1 MAADGVWSKVA
12 LLTRL
17 EKKAGQIPLHP
28 KFYFAAAA
36 HKITTHRHPTSTVSK
51 MTESSSKPEQGLE
64 TLKSTVATTLQLLA
78 QLQES
83 APSPQDAGTTSSKIN
98 ALDLAHD
105 TASLIRAH
113 STKLSLLIINK
124 PFTASAITTV
134 LRELVSGPLPGLA
147 SSVELCDAAR
157 YTKAMSSELQYRA
170 KRVFVEFATLVKA
183 IPLDGN
189 ILTDDQKNGTGT
201 EKGKGSLAS
210 TGVVWEACDGV
221 IELKKLGVAGLIIR
235 KVEEYKDLLKDA
247 LEELQKWGE
256 EESDDDDG
264 EANLGSDD
272 GEPDDTQAAVDQM
285 FASERHISAADPDKI
300 RPRLESS
307 QKRLRLLILMY
318 QAVVKRRFKTL
329 PQIPSPE
336 TPTESKENPEEDRG
350 IVECLDEVLNV
361 MKKIPDITDELASAF
376 YDLDSKEIDQ
386 RMDQCFFTGFA
397 AVELLIK
404 NWDSQKDE
412 FSTWVSSSLT
422 LSGKMSLIEAG
433 I

>member
-1 MAADGVWSKVA
+1 
-12 LLTRL
+12 
-17 EKKAGQIPLHP
+17 
-28 KFYFAAAA
+28 
-36 HKITTHRHPTSTVSK
+36 
-51 MTESSSKPEQGLE
+51 
-64 TLKSTVATTLQLLA
+64 
-78 QLQES
+78 
-83 APSPQDAGTTSSKIN
+83 
-98 ALDLAHD
+98 
-105 TASLIRAH
+105 
-113 STKLSLLIINK
+113 
-124 PFTASAITTV
+124 
-134 LRELVSGPLPGLA
+134 
-147 SSVELCDAAR
+147 
-157 YTKAMSSELQYRA
+157 MSSELQYRA
-170 KRVFVEFATLVKA
+170 KRVFVEFGTLVKA
-183 IPLDGN
+183 IPLDGK

-235 KVEEYKDLLKDA
+235 KAEEYKDLLKDA
-247 LEELQKWGE
+247 LEELQEWGE
-256 EESDDDDG
+256 GSDDDDR
-264 EANLGSDD
+264 EADLGSDD
-272 GEPDDTQAAVDQM
+272 GDDTQVTVDRM
-285 FASERHISAADPDKI
+285 FASERHIPAADPDKI

-336 TPTESKENPEEDRG
+336 TPEENRG

-376 YDLDSKEIDQ
+376 YELDSKEIDQ

-404 NWDSQKDE
+404 NWDGQKDE

-422 LSGKMSLIEAG
+422 LAKKVSLIEAG

>member
-1 MAADGVWSKVA
+1 MA
-12 LLTRL
+12 
-17 EKKAGQIPLHP
+17 
-28 KFYFAAAA
+28 
-36 HKITTHRHPTSTVSK
+36 
-51 MTESSSKPEQGLE
+51 ESSSKANQGLE
-64 TLKSTVATTLQLLA
+64 TLKSTVATTLHLVA

-83 APSPQDAGTTSSKIN
+83 SLSSQDADTTSSKID

-147 SSVELCDAAR
+147 SSVEFCDAAR

-170 KRVFVEFATLVKA
+170 KRVFVEFGTLVKA
-183 IPLDGN
+183 IPLDGK

-247 LEELQKWGE
+247 LEELQEWGE
-256 EESDDDDG
+256 EGSDDDDR
-264 EANLGSDD
+264 EADLGSDD
-272 GEPDDTQAAVDQM
+272 GDDTQVTVDRM
-285 FASERHISAADPDKI
+285 FASERHIPAADPDKI

-336 TPTESKENPEEDRG
+336 TPTESKETPEEDRG

-376 YDLDSKEIDQ
+376 YELDSKEIDQ

-404 NWDSQKDE
+404 NWDGQKDE

-422 LSGKMSLIEAG
+422 LSGKVSLIEAG

>member
-1 MAADGVWSKVA
+1 VWSAWFVDKIG
-12 LLTRL
+12 
-17 EKKAGQIPLHP
+17 EKAAQIPLRP
-28 KFYFAAAA
+28 NFYFAS
-36 HKITTHRHPTSTVSK
+36 THHRSPTIHHHSTSTVSK
-51 MTESSSKPEQGLE
+51 MAESSSKADQGLE
-64 TLKSTVATTLQLLA
+64 TLKSTVATTLQLVA
-78 QLQES
+78 QLQE
-83 APSPQDAGTTSSKIN
+83 APLSPQDAGTTSSKIN

-170 KRVFVEFATLVKA
+170 KRVFVEFGTLVKA
-183 IPLDGN
+183 IPLDGK

-221 IELKKLGVAGLIIR
+221 IELKKVGVAGLIIR
-235 KVEEYKDLLKDA
+235 KSEEYKDLLKDA

-264 EANLGSDD
+264 EADLGSDD
-272 GEPDDTQAAVDQM
+272 GEPGDTQAAVDRM
-285 FASERHISAADPDKI
+285 FAPERHISGADPDKI

-336 TPTESKENPEEDRG
+336 TPTESKENPEEGRG
-350 IVECLDEVLNV
+350 IVECLDEVLKV

-376 YDLDSKEIDQ
+376 YELDSKEIDQ

-397 AVELLIK
+397 AVELLMK
-404 NWDSQKDE
+404 NWDGQKDE
-412 FSTWVSSSLT
+412 FSTWVSSSPT

>member
-1 MAADGVWSKVA
+1 MAG
-12 LLTRL
+12 
-17 EKKAGQIPLHP
+17 
-28 KFYFAAAA
+28 
-36 HKITTHRHPTSTVSK
+36 
-51 MTESSSKPEQGLE
+51 SSSKADQGLE
-64 TLKSTVATTLQLLA
+64 TLKSTVGTTLHLIA

-83 APSPQDAGTTSSKIN
+83 APSPQDAGSSKVN
-98 ALDLAHD
+98 TLNLAHD

-124 PFTASAITTV
+124 PFTASAIVTV

-147 SSVELCDAAR
+147 SSVEFCDPAK

-170 KRVFVEFATLVKA
+170 KRVFVEFGALVKT
-183 IPLDGN
+183 IPLDGE
-189 ILTDDQKNGTGT
+189 ILTNDQKNGTGT

-210 TGVVWEACDGV
+210 TGVVWEACDAV
-221 IELKKLGVAGLIIR
+221 IELKKMGVAGLVI
-235 KVEEYKDLLKDA
+235 KKAEEYKDMLKDT
-247 LEELQKWGE
+247 LEELQEWAE
-256 EESDDDDG
+256 EESDDDDEG
-264 EANLGSDD
+264 EADLGSDD
-272 GEPDDTQAAVDQM
+272 GEPDDAQATVDRM
-285 FASERHISAADPDKI
+285 FASERHIPAADPDKI
-300 RPRLESS
+300 RPRLDTS

-318 QAVVKRRFKTL
+318 QAVIKRRLKKL

-336 TPTESKENPEEDRG
+336 TPPKSKENPEEDRG

-376 YDLDSKEIDQ
+376 YELDSKEIDQ

-404 NWDSQKDE
+404 NWDGQKDE